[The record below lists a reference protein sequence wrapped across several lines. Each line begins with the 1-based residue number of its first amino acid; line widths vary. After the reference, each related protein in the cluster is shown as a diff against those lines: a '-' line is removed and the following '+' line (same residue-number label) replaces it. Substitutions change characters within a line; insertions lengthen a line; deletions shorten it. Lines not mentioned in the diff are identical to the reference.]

1 LNYNPFPAFSSAPL
15 QSLARVF
22 SRNIRALGLVGLCF
36 ASAPSSAVF
45 NKTIYVVALSQD
57 NIVVMIGGRYQRL
70 AVGQSSSE
78 GVKLISADSEA
89 AVLEIEGKQVSY
101 GLNAPLS
108 NVAPPAPETAS
119 IRISP
124 NSQGMYITT
133 AKLNGHSIEVIV
145 DTGASD
151 VAMNESHAS
160 SLGLDYKKHHNGI
173 VNVSTASGV
182 AAAYTV
188 SLDEISLNGVRQ
200 RYVEAVVVQGNFPR
214 NILLGMS
221 FLKNVDMQ
229 RQPNGILEIKQ
240 RH

>member
-1 LNYNPFPAFSSAPL
+1 MNYNPFPAFSSAPF
-15 QSLARVF
+15 QRLARIF
-22 SRNIRALGLVGLCF
+22 SRNIRTLGLVGLCF

-45 NKTIYVVALSQD
+45 TKSIYVVALSQD

-108 NVAPPAPETAS
+108 NVAPPAPENAS

-133 AKLNGHSIEVIV
+133 AKLNGHSIEVLV

-229 RQPNGILEIKQ
+229 RQLNGILEIKQ

>member
-1 LNYNPFPAFSSAPL
+1 LNYNPFSAFPSAPF
-15 QSLARVF
+15 QRLACVF
-22 SRNIRALGLVGLCF
+22 SRNMRTLSLLGLCF
-36 ASAPSSAVF
+36 ASTPSAAAFTKS
-45 NKTIYVVALSQD
+45 IYVVALSQD

-70 AVGQSSSE
+70 AVGQSSPE

-108 NVAPPAPETAS
+108 NVAPPAPENAS
-119 IRISP
+119 ARIFP
-124 NSQGMYITT
+124 NAQGMYLTT

-173 VNVSTASGV
+173 VNVSTASGM

-188 SLDEISLNGVRQ
+188 SLDEVSINGVRQ
-200 RYVEAVVVQGNFPR
+200 RYVDAVVVQGNFPSH
-214 NILLGMS
+214 ILLGMS
-221 FLKNVDMQ
+221 FLRNVDMQ
-229 RQPNGILEIKQ
+229 RQPNGILELKQ
-240 RH
+240 RR

>member
-1 LNYNPFPAFSSAPL
+1 MNYNPFSAFPSAPF
-15 QSLARVF
+15 QRLACVF
-22 SRNIRALGLVGLCF
+22 SRNMRTLSLLGLCF
-36 ASAPSSAVF
+36 ASAPSAAAFTKS
-45 NKTIYVVALSQD
+45 IYVVALSQD

-70 AVGQSSSE
+70 AVGQSSPE

-108 NVAPPAPETAS
+108 NVAPPAPENAS
-119 IRISP
+119 ARIFP
-124 NSQGMYITT
+124 NAQGMYLTT

-173 VNVSTASGV
+173 VNVSTASGM

-188 SLDEISLNGVRQ
+188 SLDEVSINGVRQ
-200 RYVEAVVVQGNFPR
+200 RYVDAVVVQGNFPSH
-214 NILLGMS
+214 ILLGMS
-221 FLKNVDMQ
+221 FLRNVDMQ
-229 RQPNGILEIKQ
+229 RQPNGILELKQ
-240 RH
+240 RR

>member
-1 LNYNPFPAFSSAPL
+1 VFSSAPL
-15 QSLARVF
+15 QKLARVF
-22 SRNIRALGLVGLCF
+22 SRNIRTLGLVGLCF

-70 AVGQSSSE
+70 AVGQTSSD

-108 NVAPPAPETAS
+108 NVAPPAPENAS

-124 NSQGMYITT
+124 NSQGMYITS

>member
-1 LNYNPFPAFSSAPL
+1 MFFPVPVL
-15 QSLARVF
+15 QGAVRLLSQNLRTLSL
-22 SRNIRALGLVGLCF
+22 IGCCLT
-36 ASAPSSAVF
+36 SAPSSAVF
-45 NKTIYVVALSQD
+45 TKSIYVVALSQD
-57 NIVVMIGGRYQRL
+57 NVVVMIGGRYQRL
-70 AVGQSSSE
+70 AVGQSSPD

-108 NVAPPAPETAS
+108 NVAPPAPENAS
-119 IRISP
+119 VRIFP
-124 NSQGMYITT
+124 NSQGMYLTT

-173 VNVSTASGV
+173 VNVSTASGM

-188 SLDEISLNGVRQ
+188 SLDEVSINGVRQ

-214 NILLGMS
+214 KILLGMS

-229 RQPNGILEIKQ
+229 RQPNGILELKQ

>member
-1 LNYNPFPAFSSAPL
+1 LNSISFSEFSSVPFRG
-15 QSLARVF
+15 LARIF
-22 SRNIRALGLVGLCF
+22 SRNIRTLGLVGLCL

-70 AVGQSSSE
+70 AVGQSSSD

-119 IRISP
+119 TRISP
-124 NSQGMYITT
+124 DSRGMYITT
-133 AKLNGHSIEVIV
+133 AKLNGHSTEVMV
-145 DTGASD
+145 DTGATS

-188 SLDEISLNGVRQ
+188 SLDEVSINGVRQ

-214 NILLGMS
+214 QILLGMS
-221 FLKNVDMQ
+221 FLKYVDMQ
-229 RQPNGILEIKQ
+229 RQPNGILELKQ